1 MPLTRDH
8 DAIVRGLVQVKN
20 MVQTVLIFATFAA
33 QIGVRI
39 VMLCRE
45 VCNQVMPVI
54 HHNLVSVKEVV
65 ELVTA
70 DMVLRHINAL

>member
-39 VMLCRE
+39 VMLCCE
-45 VCNQVMPVI
+45 VCNQLMPVM
-54 HHNLVSVKEVV
+54 HHNFVSVEEVV
-65 ELVTA
+65 KLVTA